1 MPAQKGVQALVS
13 KFRLSPGNPMFL
25 KSSSDLFSFTSSD
38 KEYLEGYEI
47 KVKSAA
53 GVIKFTLLKGDQPP
67 KYEISS
73 FLGIILEHREDPS
86 NTPMPPSSSRR
97 HAVDNGKG
105 EEAKSVTN
113 DTVFARIQD
122 YFGKQMHVGSYGS
135 TFKPSKIE
143 INETNVKKGQVYG
156 IYLVSN
162 TTSSV

>member
-1 MPAQKGVQALVS
+1 
-13 KFRLSPGNPMFL
+13 MFL

-38 KEYLEGYEI
+38 KEYLEGYEMWDI
-47 KVKSAA
+47 YIYTTKAIQFFRKVKSAA